1 MMTKQI
7 LNVLPW
13 EVKKMIEQE
22 SIQLEKL
29 QEIRIRAEQPVI
41 FVCEGRE
48 RITDRRYQV
57 SRETLKETMNLISN
71 YSLYAFEDEM
81 RQGFITITGGH
92 RVGIS
97 GQVILEKGHVKNMKN
112 ISSIN
117 IRIAHEVKGCADPV
131 FFHVIDNFKLMNC
144 MLISP
149 PACGKTTLLRD
160 MIRQVSNGNAYLKG
174 MTVGV
179 ADERS
184 EIGAC
189 YRGIPQNDLGMR
201 TDILDCC
208 PKAEGMMMLIRS
220 MAPQVIAVDEIGT
233 EEDIRALEYAIH
245 CGCKMLVTAHG
256 KSMEDIK
263 QKSSFAKLLKDKV
276 FERFIV
282 LDNRVNVGEITAI
295 YNENGERIG

>member
-1 MMTKQI
+1 MNRQI
-7 LNVLPW
+7 LKVLPKGI
-13 EVKKMIEQE
+13 VNDIER
-22 SIQLEKL
+22 EKICLNEL
-29 QEIRIRAEQPVI
+29 QEIRLRVGQPVI
-41 FVCEGRE
+41 FLCKGKEKIVNRCYRLSEGE
-48 RITDRRYQV
+48 
-57 SRETLKETMNLISN
+57 LKETINYITS

-81 RQGFITITGGH
+81 RQGFLTIAGGH

-97 GQVILEKGHVKNMKN
+97 GQVILENGHVKNMKY

-220 MAPQVIAVDEIGT
+220 MAPQVVAVDEIGT

-263 QKSSFAKLLKDKV
+263 QKSSFAKLLKEKV

-282 LDNRVNVGEITAI
+282 LDNRVKVGEITAI